1 MRRSAGPRSQPPRSR
16 SATRDRKTPRT
27 NAPAPFSRLPLN
39 SVRVFE
45 AVASY
50 GTFSAAADAL
60 HVTTA
65 AVSMQIKSLEDYL
78 QVRLFQRSA
87 RNVQLTA
94 EGQSLLPFV
103 RRGLDELEL
112 GFRTVKSGRSSGV
125 LVVSLLASYLQ
136 RWLLPRIGAFHA
148 AHPKIDLQFRT
159 STAIADFAREDVH
172 VAVRF
177 GRGTWPRVHA
187 EKLLDEWLVP
197 VCAPALFAKHGPL
210 RGPGDTGQ
218 YPLVHSSTEPWSFW
232 LTGEDAER
240 VGMDI
245 WPEVGT
251 AFDDSV
257 TVLHAAEQGQGLALT
272 RWSLVAASI
281 ASGRLVMA
289 YERALPF
296 AFNYHFV
303 CPESYLSL
311 SKVAQFRE
319 WLMAEAARSP
329 KPPDGSS
336 RLREEAATAGR
347 K

>member
-1 MRRSAGPRSQPPRSR
+1 MRRSAGLPGQPTRSKS
-16 SATRDRKTPRT
+16 TERDRKGPQT
-27 NAPAPFSRLPLN
+27 NAPAHFSRLPLN
-39 SVRVFE
+39 AVRVFE
-45 AVASY
+45 AVATQ
-50 GTFSAAADAL
+50 GTFSGAAEAL
-60 HVTTA
+60 NVTTA

-78 QVRLFQRSA
+78 QVRLFRRSA
-87 RNVQLTA
+87 RNVQLTVEA
-94 EGQSLLPFV
+94 QSLLPFV

-112 GFRTVKSGRSSGV
+112 GFRTVKSGRSSGA

-136 RWLLPRIGAFHA
+136 RWLLPRIGAFRA

-177 GRGTWPRVHA
+177 GRGGWPRVHA

-197 VCAPALFAKHGPL
+197 LCTPGLFEKHGLL

-232 LTGEDAER
+232 LTGEDAGR
-240 VGMDI
+240 AGTSV

-257 TVLHAAEQGQGLALT
+257 TVLHAAEQGQGLVLA
-272 RWSLVAASI
+272 RWSLAAASI

-289 YERALPF
+289 YARAMPF
-296 AFNYHFV
+296 AFNYYFV
-303 CPESYLSL
+303 CPESYLAL
-311 SKVAQFRE
+311 GKVAKFRE
-319 WLMAEAARSP
+319 WLMAEAAHSP
-329 KPPDGSS
+329 RPPEGSS
-336 RLREEAATAGR
+336 RSRVEVANER
-347 K
+347 SK

>member
-1 MRRSAGPRSQPPRSR
+1 
-16 SATRDRKTPRT
+16 
-27 NAPAPFSRLPLN
+27 LN

-45 AVASY
+45 AVAARGS
-50 GTFSAAADAL
+50 FSAAADAL

-112 GFRTVKSGRSSGV
+112 GFRTVKLGRSSGA

-136 RWLLPRIGAFHA
+136 RWLLPRIGAFRA
-148 AHPKIDLQFRT
+148 AFPKIDLQFRT
-159 STAIADFAREDVH
+159 STAIVDFAREDVH
-172 VAVRF
+172 VAIRF
-177 GRGTWPRVHA
+177 GRGTWPGVHA

-197 VCAPALFAKHGPL
+197 VCAPTLRERHGPL
-210 RGPGDTGQ
+210 HDTGGTGD
-218 YPLVHSSTEPWSFW
+218 YPLLHSATEPWSFW
-232 LTGEDAER
+232 LSKSVATTVGEEL
-240 VGMDI
+240 
-245 WPEVGT
+245 WPDVGT
-251 AFDDSV
+251 AFDDSA

-272 RWSLVAASI
+272 RWSLAAASI
-281 ASGRLVMA
+281 ASGRLVVPH
-289 YERALPF
+289 ERTLPF
-296 AFNYHFV
+296 AFGYYFV
-303 CPESYLSL
+303 CPEAYLSL
-311 SKVAQFRE
+311 AKVTKFRE

-329 KPPDGSS
+329 KPT
-336 RLREEAATAGR
+336 ER